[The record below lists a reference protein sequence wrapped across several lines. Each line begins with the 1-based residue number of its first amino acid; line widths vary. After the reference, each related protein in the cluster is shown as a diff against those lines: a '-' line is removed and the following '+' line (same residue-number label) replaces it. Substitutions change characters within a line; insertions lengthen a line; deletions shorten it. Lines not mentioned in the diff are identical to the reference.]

1 MNMNNKGLDYYVPK
15 RWVVF
20 LFVYY
25 LLMILV
31 GVIFIQY
38 VLICKIREGSS
49 QETIRMY
56 TFFVS
61 LLSSVMLTG
70 VRYSQK
76 LYKAC
81 IDGRVSFESSNKSVF
96 IGNVMYFL
104 LRPVYAVAFAIVFV
118 VCLLGGLSFIMGGM
132 DCSFNERMVYLSSI
146 VSGFIGFS
154 IGNVLDSFETVSKD
168 KINKMLEL

>member
-1 MNMNNKGLDYYVPK
+1 MGG
-15 RWVVF
+15 VF
-20 LFVYY
+20 FVYY
-25 LLMILV
+25 ILMILV
-31 GVIFIQY
+31 GVILIQY
-38 VLICKIREGSS
+38 VLIDKVREGNS
-49 QETIRMY
+49 QETIGMY

-61 LLSSVMLTG
+61 LLSSVMMTG

-81 IDGRVSFESSNKSVF
+81 IDGRVSFESSNKSVI

-132 DCSFNERMVYLSSI
+132 DCSFNEKTVYLSAI

-154 IGNVLDSFETVSKD
+154 VGNVLDSFETISKD
-168 KINKMLEL
+168 KINKMIEL